1 MPFQVSPGI
10 NVSEIDL
17 TTVVPNVS
25 TSIGCIAGG
34 FQWGPVMERTSITTE
49 NDLVNTFGKP
59 DSYTYQSHMVAAN
72 YLSYSNN
79 LIVARAVG
87 AAAMNSHIGDD
98 DNGGGTTTVLNADDY
113 DTDTYVNQLFLAKY
127 PGVLGN
133 SLKIL
138 AVDEVGYT
146 AFKAI
151 ALASRSVDQALF
163 ISQFDRAPGTSTDVA
178 NAGGSLDEMHVLVI
192 DEDGLWTGQPGEVLE
207 KFAKEHNMEKYDLL
221 DAILRY
227 EDEYIARSIYN

>member
-34 FQWGPVMERTSITTE
+34 FQWGPVLERTSITTE

-87 AAAMNSHIGDD
+87 AAAKNSHIGDD
-98 DNGGGTTTVLNADDY
+98 DNGGAVTAVNNATDWDGATLGTR
-113 DTDTYVNQLFLAKY
+113 LFIAKY
-127 PGVLGN
+127 PGSLGN
-133 SLKIL
+133 SIK
-138 AVDEVGYT
+138 
-146 AFKAI
+146 
-151 ALASRSVDQALF
+151 ALAIDSAV
-163 ISQFDRAPGTSTDVA
+163 ISS
-178 NAGGSLDEMHVLVI
+178 
-192 DEDGLWTGQPGEVLE
+192 
-207 KFAKEHNMEKYDLL
+207 
-221 DAILRY
+221 
-227 EDEYIARSIYN
+227 

>member
-59 DSYTYQSHMVAAN
+59 DSYTYQSYMVAAN
-72 YLSYSNN
+72 YLAYSNN
-79 LIVARAVG
+79 LIVSRAVG

-98 DNGGGTTTVLNADDY
+98 DAGGSATQVMNATDWDSETMGTR
-113 DTDTYVNQLFLAKY
+113 LFIAKY
-127 PGVLGN
+127 PGSLGN
-133 SLKIL
+133 SLKALAIDSIGWADAVAL
-138 AVDEVGYT
+138 AVG
-146 AFKAI
+146 A
-151 ALASRSVDQALF
+151 RSADQTLF
-163 ISQFDRAPGTSTDVA
+163 MDNFDSAPGTSTSMINA
-178 NAGGSLDEMHVLVI
+178 NAGATTGLDEMHILVV
-192 DEDGLWTGQPGEVLE
+192 DEDGLWTGTPGEVLE
-207 KFAKEHNMEKYDLL
+207 KHAFVSN
-221 DAILRY
+221 
-227 EDEYIARSIYN
+227 